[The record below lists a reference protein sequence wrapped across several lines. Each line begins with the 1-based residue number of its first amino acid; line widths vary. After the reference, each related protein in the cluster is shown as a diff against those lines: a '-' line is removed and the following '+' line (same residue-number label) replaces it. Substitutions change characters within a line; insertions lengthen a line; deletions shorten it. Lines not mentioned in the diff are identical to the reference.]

1 MKYII
6 VGNGDYAK
14 MMGRY
19 LKNTKNVQALGFTV
33 PKVCI
38 SEATIDNTPVIPA
51 EELYESYHP
60 SEWLLVMGIGYR
72 NMNRIKQQEFNRFKN
87 MGYHF
92 ENYIHPT
99 AIIENNVIM
108 GEGNNIFEGV
118 IIQEGV
124 KIGDG
129 NLLYGGV
136 LVAHENTIGSFNSF
150 SVKSCVAGCSIIGDN
165 CFFGAN
171 STIRDHVSIADYT
184 LVGAGAYVDM
194 RTSPYEVVVP
204 QKSVVIN
211 GRSSLEFI

>member
-19 LKNTKNVQALGFTV
+19 LGETKDIQISGFTV
-33 PKVCI
+33 ESKYI
-38 SEATIDNTPVIPA
+38 SEEMDNTPVIPA
-51 EELYESYHP
+51 EEIYESYPP
-60 SEWLLVMGIGYR
+60 SEYYLIMGIGYR
-72 NMNRIKQQEFNRFKN
+72 NMNHIKKQEYNRYKK

-99 AIIENNVIM
+99 AIIGKSVIM

-118 IIQEGV
+118 VIQEGV
-124 KIGDG
+124 KMGDG
-129 NLLYGGV
+129 NLVYGGV
-136 LVAHENTIGSFNSF
+136 LIAHENSIGSFNSF
-150 SVKSCVAGCSIIGDN
+150 SVKACIAGCSMIGNN

-171 STIRDHVSIADYT
+171 STVRDHVSISDYT
-184 LVGAGAYVDM
+184 LVGAGAYVDVS
-194 RTSPYEVVVP
+194 TNPYGVVVS
-204 QKSVVIN
+204 QKSVVLE